1 MFKKNSK
8 LNTIQRKYCSCL
20 LKVRSKKTNPYG
32 ICTSSVYGSR
42 KIKRKGNI
50 KCSKTYK
57 LTSLSKRQ
65 LLNLALEKKI
75 KINKIMNRSK
85 VMSLI
90 RKKIYKDKSK

>member
-42 KIKRKGNI
+42 KLKRKGSV

-57 LTSLSKRQ
+57 LTSLTKTQ
-65 LLNLALEKKI
+65 LLNLAIEKKI
-75 KINKIMNRSK
+75 FVNKKMKRSN

-90 RKKIYKDKSK
+90 RKKIYKD

>member
-20 LKVRSKKTNPYG
+20 VKVRSKKTSPYG

-42 KIKRKGNI
+42 KLKRKINV

-57 LTSLSKRQ
+57 LPNLTKKQ
-65 LLNLALEKKI
+65 LFNLAKEKKVSVS
-75 KINKIMNRSK
+75 KKMNRSII
-85 VMSLI
+85 MSLL
-90 RKKIYKDKSK
+90 RKKIYKELN

>member
-20 LKVRSKKTNPYG
+20 VKVRSKKTRPYG
-32 ICTSSVYGSR
+32 ICTTSVYSSR
-42 KIKRKGNI
+42 KLKRRGNV

-57 LTSLSKRQ
+57 LTSLTKLQ
-65 LLNLALEKKI
+65 LLNLAIEKKI
-75 KINKIMNRSK
+75 RVNSKMNRMY

-90 RKKIYKDKSK
+90 RKKIYKD

>member
-20 LKVRSKKTNPYG
+20 VKVRSKKNSPYG
-32 ICTSSVYGSR
+32 ICTNSVYGSR
-42 KIKRKGNI
+42 KMKRRENV

-57 LTSLSKRQ
+57 FTSLTKIQ
-65 LLNLALEKKI
+65 LINLAIEKKI
-75 KINKIMNRSK
+75 KVNKKMNRSH

-90 RKKIYKDKSK
+90 RKKIYKD